1 MKTFFQNLQPKSM
14 EYQNYKAV
22 SNEIYTEDFVSKLS
36 NETIYTYMFNKFLQ
50 IYIDDLNQLVFVI

>member
-1 MKTFFQNLQPKSM
+1 M

-22 SNEIYTEDFVSKLS
+22 SNEIYREDFVSKLS